1 MKLIVQRVEEASVC
15 VKERSIGQIG
25 RGLLVFLGIEKGDQ
39 KKQVDRLAERLVNL
53 RIFPDQQ
60 KASNLSVVDVGG
72 EILVISQF
80 TLCAD
85 TSAGR
90 RPSFIKAAD
99 PKKAEELYLEFL
111 EELKM
116 ISGLKIENGHFGEMM
131 KVSLINDGP
140 ATFILEERSNSD

>member
-1 MKLIVQRVEEASVC
+1 MKILVQRVERASVSAD
-15 VKERSIGQIG
+15 ERLINQIG
-25 RGLLVFLGIEKGDQ
+25 RGLLVFLGVEKSDQ
-39 KKQVDRLAERLVNL
+39 KKQVSRLAKRLINL

-60 KASNLSVVDVGG
+60 KASNLSVFDVKG

-99 PKKAEELYLEFL
+99 PKKAEELYLLFL

-116 ISGLKIENGHFGEMM
+116 ISGLKVKNGCFGKMM

-140 ATFILEERSNSD
+140 ATFILEEGNNHD